1 MVKKTTF
8 KLTFGDSRVAYLEM
22 YALDFVIIYGSY
34 RYYIVLVISFSIVDL
49 FLFSF
54 GTGITKHQLIVELI
68 ADVFVSSVWH
78 HLLNFLMRLLI
89 QIVVISSEV
98 PRTPIPGPGRLVV
111 IFGAILSALY
121 IA

>member
-1 MVKKTTF
+1 
-8 KLTFGDSRVAYLEM
+8 M

-34 RYYIVLVISFSIVDL
+34 RYYIFLVISFSIVDL
-49 FLFSF
+49 FLLSF
-54 GTGITKHQLIVELI
+54 GTGISKHQLIVKFI
-68 ADVFVSSVWH
+68 PDIFISSIRH

-89 QIVVISSEV
+89 QVVVISGEI